1 MIQRIQSVYLM
12 LVVGLLIGCMLLP
25 IGIFG
30 MDNVTYHL
38 MNYGMK
44 DMQGVIIDKSM
55 WALIVLLIVGAIIAF
70 CSIFMFK
77 KRVLQIRMTIFNTIL
92 LLGYYVT
99 LVLFVIKYAKGTDF
113 FTLGW
118 GCCLPLICMILN
130 ILIIRAI
137 GKDEF
142 MVRAAERLR

>member
-25 IGIFG
+25 IGILG

-70 CSIFMFK
+70 CSIFMLIFSFK
-77 KRVLQIRMTIFNTIL
+77 FQI
-92 LLGYYVT
+92 Y
-99 LVLFVIKYAKGTDF
+99 
-113 FTLGW
+113 
-118 GCCLPLICMILN
+118 
-130 ILIIRAI
+130 
-137 GKDEF
+137 
-142 MVRAAERLR
+142 